1 MPILCANFR
10 SLLMVLS
17 RLLILFKTGGA
28 GDVQLPKQRLQNFCW
43 DRSLHGTRIKRRQ
56 PPRPW
61 RGPLGRALRSL
72 TPPAMLLDPTDGGTV
87 QSIDRWGDPTIVQRP
102 GRNGATWML
111 WVADLAQHTQIFEAI
126 VASSDDEIVLEVETS
141 RTSHC
146 IPMENMRSS
155 RGIRSVLG
163 CVGLASTLVKAPNSR
178 PAIIAF
184 TRRESGSKFVLL
196 SAA

>member
-1 MPILCANFR
+1 
-10 SLLMVLS
+10 
-17 RLLILFKTGGA
+17 
-28 GDVQLPKQRLQNFCW
+28 
-43 DRSLHGTRIKRRQ
+43 
-56 PPRPW
+56 
-61 RGPLGRALRSL
+61 
-72 TPPAMLLDPTDGGTV
+72 
-87 QSIDRWGDPTIVQRP
+87 
-102 GRNGATWML
+102 ML

-146 IPMENMRSS
+146 IPTENMRSS
-155 RGIRSVLG
+155 RGSVLG